1 MATRKASDVFVECLE
16 AEGVTHVFGIP
27 GEETLDLNESL
38 ANSSVSFIPVR
49 HEQGGAYMADM
60 YGRLTR
66 RAGVCLGTLG
76 PGATNLVTAIADAW
90 LDRSPVVA
98 LTGQGDLATGAT
110 REFASGLRNPNGMA
124 WEPRT
129 GTLWTVVNERD
140 ELGSDLVPDYMTS
153 VKEGGFYGWPFSYW
167 GRHVDTR
174 VKPPNPAKVAEAI
187 VPDYALGNH
196 TASLGLAFSE
206 GTLLPEHLREGAF
219 IGQHGSWNRDPP
231 AGYKVIFVPFRP
243 DDRPAD
249 YYEDFVTGFVLDE
262 REPRVWGRP
271 TGIIELPDG
280 SRLPRHRDPYAGSLR
295 YHLGLITPNDDR
307 CFIEVDG
314 ERYSWRDGEGVMFD
328 ETYLHY
334 AENQSGQNRLILFC
348 DIERPMRYRWAQAV
362 NHWLGRNLMSA
373 ATAPNE
379 EGDRTGGVNKMFKY
393 IYAIRRVGKRLKAWN
408 RTGYYIIKWILF
420 GGIAAAIFF
429 SV

>member
-1 MATRKASDVFVECLE
+1 MKYIILILLILCVVYVHYRGRVRYNVWRQLSDHSTFTAPLNVFMYLFSRVPTTPYLKPEQFPELAVLRENWETIRDEGQKLMEIQQIKASDQFNDAGFNSFFKTGWKRFYLKWYEDSHPS
-16 AEGVTHVFGIP
+16 AM
-27 GEETLDLNESL
+27 TLCPQTTELLRSL
-38 ANSSVSFIPVR
+38 P
-49 HEQGGAYMADM
+49 
-60 YGRLTR
+60 
-66 RAGVCLGTLG
+66 
-76 PGATNLVTAIADAW
+76 
-90 LDRSPVVA
+90 
-98 LTGQGDLATGAT
+98 
-110 REFASGLRNPNGMA
+110 
-124 WEPRT
+124 
-129 GTLWTVVNERD
+129 
-140 ELGSDLVPDYMTS
+140 S
-153 VKEGGFYGWPFSYW
+153 VKAAMF
-167 GRHVDTR
+167 
-174 VKPPNPAKVAEAI
+174 A
-187 VPDYALGNH
+187 
-196 TASLGLAFSE
+196 
-206 GTLLPEHLREGAF
+206 
-219 IGQHGSWNRDPP
+219 
-231 AGYKVIFVPFRP
+231 
-243 DDRPAD
+243 
-249 YYEDFVTGFVLDE
+249 
-262 REPRVWGRP
+262 
-271 TGIIELPDG
+271 ELPDG

-348 DIERPMRYRWAQAV
+348 DIERPMRYRWAQVV

-379 EGDRTGGVNKMFKY
+379 DGDRTGGVNKMFKY

>member
-1 MATRKASDVFVECLE
+1 MKYIILILLILCVVYVHYRGRVRYNVWRQLSDHSTFTAPLNVFMYLFSRVPTTPYLKPEQFPELAVLRENWETIRDEGQKLMEIQQIKASDQFNDAGFNSFFKTGWKRFYLKWYEDSHPS
-16 AEGVTHVFGIP
+16 AM
-27 GEETLDLNESL
+27 TLCPQTTELLRSL
-38 ANSSVSFIPVR
+38 P
-49 HEQGGAYMADM
+49 
-60 YGRLTR
+60 
-66 RAGVCLGTLG
+66 
-76 PGATNLVTAIADAW
+76 
-90 LDRSPVVA
+90 
-98 LTGQGDLATGAT
+98 
-110 REFASGLRNPNGMA
+110 
-124 WEPRT
+124 
-129 GTLWTVVNERD
+129 
-140 ELGSDLVPDYMTS
+140 S
-153 VKEGGFYGWPFSYW
+153 VKAAMF
-167 GRHVDTR
+167 
-174 VKPPNPAKVAEAI
+174 A
-187 VPDYALGNH
+187 
-196 TASLGLAFSE
+196 
-206 GTLLPEHLREGAF
+206 
-219 IGQHGSWNRDPP
+219 
-231 AGYKVIFVPFRP
+231 
-243 DDRPAD
+243 
-249 YYEDFVTGFVLDE
+249 
-262 REPRVWGRP
+262 
-271 TGIIELPDG
+271 ELPDG

-420 GGIAAAIFF
+420 GGSPRRYSSRYNEGRGAQSAPGAIRRR
-429 SV
+429 